1 MERIDCPLGGT
12 HTVVEGDTFSSIA
25 RAYGLTEQALAARN
39 PFVDPARI
47 RPGQVLCVPEAA
59 RLAPRTE
66 PTPARQPPQMATP
79 QPNPAQP
86 DPQSLRL
93 NPPQP
98 GSQPRPTPPQSAPQP
113 PRPTPPQSAP
123 QPPRP
128 SPPQPAPWPPRPT
141 PTPLCPPGYRQGT
154 VQPGERFEDLL
165 LRFDVSFR
173 AMRAANP
180 SLPDQPQP
188 GQRFCAPPAGSR
200 GCRTYTLAAGDTL
213 ERAAVRL
220 RTTPGALLR
229 LNPTMAPRDFVQGRI
244 ICIG

>member
-12 HTVVEGDTFSSIA
+12 YTVAEGDTFSSIA
-25 RAYGLTEQALAARN
+25 QAHGLTEQALAARN
-39 PFVDPARI
+39 PYVDPARI
-47 RPGQVLCVPEAA
+47 RPGQVLCVPDATQDAPGTPRAA
-59 RLAPRTE
+59 TN
-66 PTPARQPPQMATP
+66 PALRQPQTA
-79 QPNPAQP
+79 
-86 DPQSLRL
+86 S
-93 NPPQP
+93 
-98 GSQPRPTPPQSAPQP
+98 SP
-113 PRPTPPQSAP
+113 PRPTPPQPDS
-123 QPPRP
+123 QSSRP
-128 SPPQPAPWPPRPT
+128 SPPQPAPWPPRPA
-141 PTPLCPPGYRQGT
+141 PIPLCPPGYRQGT

-180 SLPDQPQP
+180 SLPDQPLP

-200 GCRTYTLAAGDTL
+200 GCRTYTLVAGDTL
-213 ERAAVRL
+213 ERVAVRL

>member
-12 HTVVEGDTFSSIA
+12 YTVAEGDTFSSIA

-47 RPGQVLCVPEAA
+47 GPGQVLCVPEAA
-59 RLAPRTE
+59 GQAPGAPRAAPN
-66 PTPARQPPQMATP
+66 PTPQQPQTTPVPLPGPTP
-79 QPNPAQP
+79 QPLRPNPLQP
-86 DPQSLRL
+86 S
-93 NPPQP
+93 
-98 GSQPRPTPPQSAPQP
+98 PQP
-113 PRPTPPQSAP
+113 PRPTPPQP
-123 QPPRP
+123 T
-128 SPPQPAPWPPRPT
+128 PWPPRPT
-141 PTPLCPPGYRQGT
+141 PTPLCPPGYRQGV
-154 VQPGERFEDLL
+154 VQPGERFDDLL

-188 GQRFCAPPAGSR
+188 GQRFCAPPVGSR
-200 GCRTYTLAAGDTL
+200 GCRTYALAAGDTL

-244 ICIG
+244 ICIE